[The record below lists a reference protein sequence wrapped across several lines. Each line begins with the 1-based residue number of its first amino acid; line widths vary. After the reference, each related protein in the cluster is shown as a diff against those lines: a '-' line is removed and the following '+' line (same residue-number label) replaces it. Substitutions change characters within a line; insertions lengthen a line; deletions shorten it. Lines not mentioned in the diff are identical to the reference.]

1 MAVEVQTEIVL
12 EDLRP
17 DEQRIVR
24 KLLEEDQKT
33 EDEEGRDHEVPKK
46 EEEPLA
52 IEEKEPLA
60 IEEEGI
66 QGDLFVPETL
76 RRDKLLFHTR
86 FRLSEY

>member
-1 MAVEVQTEIVL
+1 MVL
-12 EDLRP
+12 GDLRP

-33 EDEEGRDHEVPKK
+33 GDEEERDHEVPKE

-60 IEEEGI
+60 IEEGGI

-76 RRDKLLFHTR
+76 RRDKLLFHVR